1 MLAHQVDENLRLF
14 RVLCSEMK
22 DFVEN
27 IESILGRTQAA
38 MEASSPQSGSPED
51 GVDGTGF
58 ASEWIATAQSNIVVA
73 SISDGLRKHLTL
85 LVSPGE
91 ILCLAVCFLG
101 LCVCRWHLRCA
112 LQVVASTKTT
122 QRHFCFQEK
131 VAGALSVVTP
141 SEEVEAYLTILRVQP
156 YLNDAGA

>member
-1 MLAHQVDENLRLF
+1 
-14 RVLCSEMK
+14 MK

-27 IESILGRTQAA
+27 IESIQGCMQAA
-38 MEASSPQSGSPED
+38 MEGGRPQSGSPEEDD

-58 ASEWIATAQSNIVVA
+58 ASEWIATAQSNILAA

-85 LVSPGE
+85 LVSPAE

-101 LCVCRWHLRCA
+101 LCVCRCA
-112 LQVVASTKTT
+112 LQVVALNKTT

-131 VAGALSVVTP
+131 VAGTLSVMTP